1 MVTQTNISDEE
12 NDDDDDD
19 EMTDSN
25 MIFGITTAIN
35 ICHKSDVGCIQQI
48 RSYLLE
54 KAEKHATDATL
65 TLLRDTFT
73 HPSKHVGFL
82 INERFVNI
90 PPQISVPML
99 ENLWKE
105 IRRANDKKMPYKFI
119 YLLMIIKFHRK
130 AAKKNKPSEDIY
142 SNAEE
147 ETICD
152 NAVASFEYSVKNEID
167 SGIAGDNLDSS
178 SKVIPYRK
186 VILLDA
192 DKLPSIIGTIKTLT
206 GQ

>member
-1 MVTQTNISDEE
+1 
-12 NDDDDDD
+12 
-19 EMTDSN
+19 MTDSN

-35 ICHKSDVGCIQQI
+35 ICHKADVGCVQQI

-65 TLLRDTFT
+65 TLLRDTLT

-90 PPQISVPML
+90 PPQISVPLL
-99 ENLWKE
+99 ESLWKE
-105 IRRANDKKMPYKFI
+105 IRRATEKKMPFKFI
-119 YLLMIIKFHRK
+119 YLLVLVKFHRK
-130 AAKKNKPSEDIY
+130 AAKKNKPSEDFY

-167 SGIAGDNLDSS
+167 SGVTGDCLDSGS
-178 SKVIPYRK
+178 NLTPYRK
-186 VILLDA
+186 VVLLDA
-192 DKLPSIIGTIKTLT
+192 DKLPTIIGAIKQLI